1 MLKRLERYLGSGT
14 INPSGLPSRNVTYQK
29 EAIKHWKG
37 QLWELE
43 YIKKNLS
50 PLFYQQPP
58 FCFGSGTLR
67 FYLVLT
73 FCIPPVL
80 IFVFIWYSPAPS
92 QPLNQT
98 WFERGMFYAALT
110 QSSEPSMFIS
120 AIAKALAMFVHS
132 FVSDFQIRGVWV
144 LFIIIW
150 GIGLQTTQAFGK
162 LSAWCPVSVLT

>member
-14 INPSGLPSRNVTYQK
+14 IYPSGLPSRNVTYQK

-43 YIKKNLS
+43 YIKNLL

-80 IFVFIWYSPAPS
+80 IFVFIWYFPAPS
-92 QPLNQT
+92 QSLNQT
-98 WFERGMFYAALT
+98 WLKRGCFMQLL
-110 QSSEPSMFIS
+110 P
-120 AIAKALAMFVHS
+120 KAQNPVC
-132 FVSDFQIRGVWV
+132 
-144 LFIIIW
+144 
-150 GIGLQTTQAFGK
+150 
-162 LSAWCPVSVLT
+162 LSLLLPRLWPCLSTLLSVTFK